1 MSLDPPPIA
10 LFGERLLLR
19 SFEPDDADEIFAC
32 ITPSLTR
39 FMAWEPSPSRE
50 AFASIWRNWG
60 TLAEVGSDYIFVVR
74 RRDGLFLGLAGLH
87 RAGSKTPELGIWI
100 REDEH
105 GRGYGRE
112 AVAAVAAWAS
122 RNPAIQYFQYP
133 VAEAN
138 LASRRIAEGLG
149 GIPAAER
156 RDRKYKAVIY
166 HVPRRSQ

>member
-122 RNPAIQYFQYP
+122 RDPAIQYFQYP

>member
-1 MSLDPPPIA
+1 MPLDPPLA
-10 LFGERLLLR
+10 GLASERLLLR
-19 SFEPDDADEIFAC
+19 PFRADDADEIFAC

-39 FMAWEPSPSRE
+39 YMAWEPLPSRE
-50 AFASIWRNWG
+50 AFASLWRSWG
-60 TLAEVGSDYIFVVR
+60 PLAEVGSDYIFVVR

-87 RAGSKTPELGIWI
+87 RAQSGTPELGIWI

-122 RNPAIQYFQYP
+122 EDPAVRYFEYP

-149 GIPAAER
+149 GIPKAER
-156 RDRKYKAVIY
+156 RDRKYTAVIY
-166 HVPRRSQ
+166 HVPRRSR